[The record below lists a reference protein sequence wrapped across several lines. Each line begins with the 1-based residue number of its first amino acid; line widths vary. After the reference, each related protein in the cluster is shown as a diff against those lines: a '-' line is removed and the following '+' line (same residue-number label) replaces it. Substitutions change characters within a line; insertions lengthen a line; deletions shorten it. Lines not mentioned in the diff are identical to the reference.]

1 MKDNGRL
8 KDKIALITGAASG
21 IGRATAILFARQGA
35 KLILADLQ
43 ESGLQETLAAVQEAG
58 GKAVI
63 KPVDVS
69 VEQEVKGLIN
79 LGLSTYGRI
88 DILDQ

>member
-21 IGRATAILFARQGA
+21 IGRATAILFAREGA
-35 KLILADLQ
+35 KLVLADLQ

-58 GKAVI
+58 EK
-63 KPVDVS
+63 
-69 VEQEVKGLIN
+69 
-79 LGLSTYGRI
+79 R
-88 DILDQ
+88 